1 MNTKLCLKNS
11 VLFTLGMLFGVL
23 SSSCTNSTEYEMGR
37 LRVEGKEIVNN
48 QGPFLIKS
56 IGTGNWMIQEGY
68 MMQSTDAGIG
78 THTQF
83 RTKLEQE
90 IGEERT
96 ADFYQDWLDNH
107 MTKADLDSMKAWGF
121 NAIRPALHYKWFTL
135 PIQDEPVSGQHT
147 WVDAGFEKLDELM
160 GWAAANQMY
169 VMFDMHGAPGG
180 QGKNSNIND
189 YDETLPSLFEDE
201 ANKDKLEALWL
212 KLAQR
217 YKDNPWF
224 GGYDLINEPN
234 WKLGDS
240 GNDNG
245 CGTENNDELWDLHL
259 RLTKSIR
266 QIDPN
271 NIIYLSGNCWGN
283 NYSSFENH
291 PLSTYDDNTVITFH
305 KYWNQNDQE
314 SIQWA
319 VDMREQYNRPLWMS
333 ESGEN
338 SNQWFADAIHLFESN
353 NIGWSWWPVKKSRTN
368 NIFKVTTP
376 ESYYQLLQAWES
388 GESLSAEQTFQA
400 VMEYSKAHRHEN
412 TTVAP
417 DVIHALIHNQDT
429 TATKAYQLHS
439 VDEWISFVHYDLGRD
454 GYAYK
459 DRLSQNI
466 HDEQGQWKVWNEG
479 RQYRNDGVD
488 IGGVPNQYY
497 VSWTE
502 PGEWLQFTIEVPK
515 ASVYALELKTKGIT
529 STLKLEIIDE
539 LQLDEITIN
548 KDPEIPSTEWSTTTV
563 KGLELPAGEH
573 QIRIHIQEGS
583 PDLRAFRLLSVPQ

>member
-1 MNTKLCLKNS
+1 MNTNSFKKNNA
-11 VLFTLGMLFGVL
+11 LFTMCMLIGAL
-23 SSSCTNSTEYEMGR
+23 SLSCTNSTEYEMGR

-96 ADFYQDWLDNH
+96 AEFYQDWLDNH

-147 WVDAGFEKLDELM
+147 WVNAGFEKLDELM
-160 GWAAANQMY
+160 EWAAANQMY

-189 YDETLPSLFEDE
+189 YDENLQSLFEDE

-259 RLTKSIR
+259 RLTKSVR

-271 NIIYLSGNCWGN
+271 SIIYLSGNCWGN
-283 NYSSFENH
+283 NYSSFEAH
-291 PLSTYDDNTVITFH
+291 PLSSYDDNTVITFH

-338 SNQWFADAIHLFESN
+338 SNQWFSDAIHLFESN

-376 ESYYQLLQAWES
+376 ESYYQLLRTWEN

-412 TTVAP
+412 TTVAL

-439 VDEWISFVHYDLGRD
+439 VDEWIPFVHYDLGRD

-479 RQYRNDGVD
+479 HQFRNDGVD
-488 IGGVPNQYY
+488 IGGVPDQYY

-502 PGEWLQFTIEVPK
+502 PGEWLQFTIQVPK
-515 ASVYALELKTKGIT
+515 ASVYALELETKGAASRLRI
-529 STLKLEIIDE
+529 EINDE
-539 LQLDEITIN
+539 LQLDEIAIN
-548 KDPEIPSTEWSTTTV
+548 TDPEISPTEWSTTTV
-563 KGLELPAGEH
+563 KELELPAGEH

-583 PDLRAFRLLSVPQ
+583 PDLRAFRLVSALQ

>member
-1 MNTKLCLKNS
+1 MSYLNEVMKYMIFSYMLIGILNQACSSVKN
-11 VLFTLGMLFGVL
+11 
-23 SSSCTNSTEYEMGR
+23 NEMGR

-78 THTQF
+78 THTEF
-83 RTKLEQE
+83 RTKLDQE

-96 ADFYQDWLDNH
+96 AEFYQDWLDNH
-107 MTKADLDSMKAWGF
+107 MTKVDLDSMKAWGF

-147 WVDAGFEKLDELM
+147 WVNAGFEKLDELM
-160 GWAAANQMY
+160 EWAASNQMY

-189 YDETLPSLFEDE
+189 YDENLPSLFEDE
-201 ANKDKLEALWL
+201 ANKEKLEALWL

-283 NYSSFENH
+283 NYNSFENH

-376 ESYYQLLQAWES
+376 ESYYQLLRAWEN

-429 TATKAYQLHS
+429 TATKAFGFHQ
-439 VDEWISFVHYDLGRD
+439 VNEWISFVHYDLGRD

-488 IGGVPNQYY
+488 IEGVPDRYY

-502 PGEWLQFTIEVPK
+502 PGEWLQFTIQVPK
-515 ASVYALELKTKGIT
+515 ASEYALELETKGIA
-529 STLKLEIIDE
+529 SIIKLEIVDE
-539 LQLDEITIN
+539 IQLDEIAIN
-548 KDPEIPSTEWSTTTV
+548 TDPDITPTEWSSTTV
-563 KGLELPAGEH
+563 QGIELPAGE
-573 QIRIHIQEGS
+573 QKIRFHIQEGA
-583 PDLRAFRLLSVPQ
+583 PDLRAFRLVSVRQ

>member
-1 MNTKLCLKNS
+1 MSYLNQVMKYMIFSYMLIGILNQACSSVKN
-11 VLFTLGMLFGVL
+11 
-23 SSSCTNSTEYEMGR
+23 NEMGR

-78 THTQF
+78 THTEF
-83 RTKLEQE
+83 RTKLEQK

-96 ADFYQDWLDNH
+96 TEFYHDWLDNH

-147 WVDAGFEKLDELM
+147 WVNAGFEKLDELM
-160 GWAAANQMY
+160 EWAASNQMY

-189 YDETLPSLFEDE
+189 YDENLPSLFEDE

-376 ESYYQLLQAWES
+376 ESYYQLLRAWEN

-429 TATKAYQLHS
+429 TATKAFGFHQ
-439 VDEWISFVHYDLGRD
+439 VNEWISFVHYDLGRD

-479 RQYRNDGVD
+479 QQYRNDGVD
-488 IGGVPNQYY
+488 IGGVPDRYY

-502 PGEWLQFTIEVPK
+502 PGEWLQFTIQVPK
-515 ASVYALELKTKGIT
+515 ASEYALELETKGIA
-529 STLKLEIIDE
+529 SIIKLEIVDE
-539 LQLDEITIN
+539 IQLDEIAIN
-548 KDPEIPSTEWSTTTV
+548 TDPDITPTEWSSTTV
-563 KGLELPAGEH
+563 QGIELPAGEH
-573 QIRIHIQEGS
+573 KIRFHIQEGA
-583 PDLRAFRLLSVPQ
+583 PDLRAFRLVSVRQ

>member
-1 MNTKLCLKNS
+1 
-11 VLFTLGMLFGVL
+11 VQGQ
-23 SSSCTNSTEYEMGR
+23 
-37 LRVEGKEIVNN
+37 EIVND

-189 YDETLPSLFEDE
+189 YDENLPSLFEDE
-201 ANKDKLEALWL
+201 ANKEKLEALWL
-212 KLAQR
+212 KLAHR

-245 CGTENNDELWDLHL
+245 CGTENNDELWDVHL

-283 NYSSFENH
+283 NYNSFEAH
-291 PLSTYDDNTVITFH
+291 PLSSYDDNTVITFH

-376 ESYYQLLQAWES
+376 ESYYQLLRAWEN

-429 TATKAYQLHS
+429 TATKAFGFHQ
-439 VDEWISFVHYDLGRD
+439 VNEWISFVHYDLGRD

-488 IGGVPNQYY
+488 IGGVPDRYY

-502 PGEWLQFTIEVPK
+502 PGEWLQFTIQVPK
-515 ASVYALELKTKGIT
+515 ASEYALELETKGIA
-529 STLKLEIIDE
+529 SIIKLEIVDE
-539 LQLDEITIN
+539 IQLDEIAIN
-548 KDPEIPSTEWSTTTV
+548 TDPDITPTEWSSTTV
-563 KGLELPAGEH
+563 QGIELPAGE
-573 QIRIHIQEGS
+573 QKIRFHIQEGA
-583 PDLRAFRLLSVPQ
+583 PDLRAFRLVSIRQ

>member
-1 MNTKLCLKNS
+1 MIYRNKLKNYMVLGCILTGLMSQACGS
-11 VLFTLGMLFGVL
+11 VAENEL
-23 SSSCTNSTEYEMGR
+23 GR
-37 LRVEGKEIVNN
+37 LRVQGQEIVND

-68 MMQSTDAGIG
+68 MMQSTDAEIG

-90 IGEERT
+90 IGEEQT
-96 ADFYQDWLDNH
+96 TEFYQDWLDNH
-107 MTKADLDSMKAWGF
+107 MTKTDLDSMKTWGF

-147 WVDAGFEKLDELM
+147 WMNTGFEKLDELM

-201 ANKDKLEALWL
+201 ANKDKLETLWI

-234 WKLGDS
+234 WRLGDS
-240 GNDNG
+240 GNENG

-271 NIIYLSGNCWGN
+271 NIIYISGNCWGN
-283 NYSSFENH
+283 NYNSFETH
-291 PLSTYDDNTVITFH
+291 PLSSYDDNTVITFH

-368 NIFKVTTP
+368 NIYKVTTP
-376 ESYYQLLQAWES
+376 ESYYQLLQAWEN
-388 GESLSAEQTFQA
+388 GEPLSADQTYFA
-400 VMEYSKAHRHEN
+400 VMEYSKAHRQEN

-417 DVIHALIHNQDT
+417 DVIYALLNNEDP
-429 TATKAYQLHS
+429 TATKAYRFHR
-439 VDEWISFVHYDLGRD
+439 VNEWIPFVDYDLGRD
-454 GYAYK
+454 GYAYE

-479 RQYRNDGVD
+479 RKYRNDGVD
-488 IGGVPNQYY
+488 IGGSAGGYY

-502 PGEWLQFTIEVPK
+502 PGEWLQYTIQVPV
-515 ASVYALELKTKGIT
+515 AREF
-529 STLKLEIIDE
+529 KLEIETKGAASMLRMEINDE
-539 LQLDEITIN
+539 MNSAEIAINTGSENSPSEWATTTIN
-548 KDPEIPSTEWSTTTV
+548 GIELST
-563 KGLELPAGEH
+563 GEH
-573 QIRIHIQEGS
+573 KIRFHIQMGA
-583 PDLRAFRLLSVPQ
+583 PDLRAFRLVSHLN

>member
-1 MNTKLCLKNS
+1 
-11 VLFTLGMLFGVL
+11 
-23 SSSCTNSTEYEMGR
+23 
-37 LRVEGKEIVNN
+37 
-48 QGPFLIKS
+48 
-56 IGTGNWMIQEGY
+56 

-107 MTKADLDSMKAWGF
+107 MTKADHDSMKAWGF

-189 YDETLPSLFEDE
+189 YDENLPSLFEDE
-201 ANKDKLEALWL
+201 ANKDKLEALWI

-234 WKLGDS
+234 WRLGDS
-240 GNDNG
+240 GNENG
-245 CGTENNDELWDLHL
+245 CGTDNNDELWDVHL

-283 NYSSFENH
+283 NYNSFEAH
-291 PLSTYDDNTVITFH
+291 PLSSYDDNTVITFH

-388 GESLSAEQTFQA
+388 GESLSAEQTYHA

-417 DVIHALIHNQDT
+417 DVIYALINNEDP
-429 TATKAYQLHS
+429 TATKAYRHHG
-439 VDEWISFVHYDLGRD
+439 VDQWIPFVDYDLGRD
-454 GYAYK
+454 GYAYE

-479 RQYRNDGVD
+479 RKYRNDGVD
-488 IGGVPNQYY
+488 IGGSAGGYF

-502 PGEWLQFTIEVPK
+502 PGEWLQYTIQVPQAGEFK
-515 ASVYALELKTKGIT
+515 LELETKGAA
-529 STLKLEIIDE
+529 SRLRMEIN
-539 LQLDEITIN
+539 DEIKN
-548 KDPEIPSTEWSTTTV
+548 DEIAIKTGSENSPGEWATTTV
-563 KGLELPAGEH
+563 NGIELSTGELK
-573 QIRIHIQEGS
+573 IRFHIQEGA
-583 PDLRAFRLLSVPQ
+583 PDLRAFRLVSGLE

>member
-1 MNTKLCLKNS
+1 MLIGILNQACSSVKN
-11 VLFTLGMLFGVL
+11 
-23 SSSCTNSTEYEMGR
+23 NEMGR
-37 LRVEGKEIVNN
+37 LRVEGKEIVND

-78 THTQF
+78 THTEF

-96 ADFYQDWLDNH
+96 AEFYQDWLDNH

-147 WVDAGFEKLDELM
+147 WVNAGFEKLDELM
-160 GWAAANQMY
+160 EWAASNQMY

-189 YDETLPSLFEDE
+189 YDENLPSLFEDE
-201 ANKDKLEALWL
+201 ANKEKLEALWL

-240 GNDNG
+240 GNENG

-283 NYSSFENH
+283 NYNSFENH

-376 ESYYQLLQAWES
+376 ESYYQLLRAWEN

-429 TATKAYQLHS
+429 TATKAFGFHQ
-439 VDEWISFVHYDLGRD
+439 VNEWISFIHYDLGRD

-488 IGGVPNQYY
+488 IGGVPDRYY

-502 PGEWLQFTIEVPK
+502 PGEWLQFTIQVPK
-515 ASVYALELKTKGIT
+515 ASEYALELETKGIA
-529 STLKLEIIDE
+529 SIIKLEIVYEIH
-539 LQLDEITIN
+539 LDEIAIN
-548 KDPEIPSTEWSTTTV
+548 TDPDITPTEWSSTTV
-563 KGLELPAGEH
+563 QGIELPAGK
-573 QIRIHIQEGS
+573 QKIRFHIQEGA
-583 PDLRAFRLLSVPQ
+583 PDLRAFRLVSIRQ

>member
-1 MNTKLCLKNS
+1 MNYRNKRKNYM
-11 VLFTLGMLFGVL
+11 VLGCILTGLL
-23 SSSCTNSTEYEMGR
+23 SQACGSAVENELGR
-37 LRVEGKEIVNN
+37 LRVQGQEIVND

-201 ANKDKLEALWL
+201 ANKDKLEALWI

-234 WKLGDS
+234 WRLGDS
-240 GNDNG
+240 GNENG

-283 NYSSFENH
+283 NYNSFEAH
-291 PLSTYDDNTVITFH
+291 PLSSYDDNTVITFH

-376 ESYYQLLQAWES
+376 ESYYQLLQAWEN
-388 GESLSAEQTFQA
+388 GESLSAEQTYHA

-429 TATKAYQLHS
+429 TATKAFGFHQ
-439 VDEWISFVHYDLGRD
+439 VNEWISFVHYDLGRD

-488 IGGVPNQYY
+488 IGGVPDRYY

-502 PGEWLQFTIEVPK
+502 PGEWLQFTIQVPK
-515 ASVYALELKTKGIT
+515 ASEYALELETKGIA
-529 STLKLEIIDE
+529 SIIKLEIVDE
-539 LQLDEITIN
+539 IQLDEIAIN
-548 KDPEIPSTEWSTTTV
+548 TDPDITPTEWSSTTV
-563 KGLELPAGEH
+563 QGIELPAGE
-573 QIRIHIQEGS
+573 QKIRFHIQEGA
-583 PDLRAFRLLSVPQ
+583 PDLRAFRLVSIRQ

>member
-1 MNTKLCLKNS
+1 MSYRKKVKNYM
-11 VLFTLGMLFGVL
+11 GFGYIMICFL
-23 SSSCTNSTEYEMGR
+23 SQACGNVAENELGR
-37 LRVEGKEIVNN
+37 LRVQGQEIVND

-90 IGEERT
+90 MGEERT
-96 ADFYQDWLDNH
+96 AEFYQDWLDNH
-107 MTKADLDSMKAWGF
+107 MNKADIDSMKAWGF

-135 PIQDEPVSGQHT
+135 PIQDEPVSGQNT
-147 WVDAGFEKLDELM
+147 WVNAGFEKLDELM
-160 GWAAANQMY
+160 EWAAANQMY

-201 ANKDKLEALWL
+201 ANKTKLEALWV
-212 KLAQR
+212 KLAKR

-234 WKLGDS
+234 WRLGDS
-240 GNDNG
+240 GNENG

-266 QIDPN
+266 EIDKS

-283 NYSSFENH
+283 NYNSFETH
-291 PLSTYDDNTVITFH
+291 PLSNYDDNTVITFH
-305 KYWNQNDQE
+305 KYWNKNDQK

-368 NIFKVTTP
+368 NVFKVTTP
-376 ESYYQLLQAWES
+376 QSYKELLDTWEK
-388 GESLSAEQTFQA
+388 GLSLSPEHTFLA

-412 TTVAP
+412 TTFAP
-417 DVIHALIHNQDT
+417 DVIYALLNNENP
-429 TATKAYQLHS
+429 TATKAFRYHG
-439 VDEWISFVHYDLGRD
+439 VDEWISFVDYDLGRD
-454 GYAYK
+454 GYAYE
-459 DRLSQNI
+459 DRLSQDI

-479 RQYRNDGVD
+479 RRYRNDGVD
-488 IGGVPNQYY
+488 IGGSDGQYY

-502 PGEWLQFTIEVPK
+502 VGEWLQYTIFADIDTISDLVFM
-515 ASVYALELKTKGIT
+515 ASGNSGMISIDVNEKIGITRLELKESKEWVNYKFENLYLPKGQNRIRFRIEVGGID
-529 STLKLEIIDE
+529 LK
-539 LQLDEITIN
+539 
-548 KDPEIPSTEWSTTTV
+548 
-563 KGLELPAGEH
+563 
-573 QIRIHIQEGS
+573 
-583 PDLRAFRLLSVPQ
+583 AFKLIAK

>member
-1 MNTKLCLKNS
+1 MSYRNKRKNYM
-11 VLFTLGMLFGVL
+11 VLGCILTGLL
-23 SSSCTNSTEYEMGR
+23 SQARGSAVENELGR
-37 LRVEGKEIVNN
+37 LRVQGQEIVND

-201 ANKDKLEALWL
+201 ANKDKLEALWI

-234 WKLGDS
+234 WRLGDS
-240 GNDNG
+240 GNENG
-245 CGTENNDELWDLHL
+245 CGTDNNDELWDVHL

-283 NYSSFENH
+283 NYNSFEAH
-291 PLSTYDDNTVITFH
+291 PLSSYDDNTVITFH

-376 ESYYQLLQAWES
+376 ESYYQLLQAWEN
-388 GESLSAEQTFQA
+388 GESLSAEQTYHA

-417 DVIHALIHNQDT
+417 DVIYALINNEDP
-429 TATKAYQLHS
+429 TATKAYRHHG
-439 VDEWISFVHYDLGRD
+439 VDQWIPFVDYDLGRD
-454 GYAYK
+454 GYAYE

-479 RQYRNDGVD
+479 RKYRNDGVD
-488 IGGVPNQYY
+488 IGGSAGGYF

-502 PGEWLQFTIEVPK
+502 PGEWLQFTIQVPQAGEFK
-515 ASVYALELKTKGIT
+515 LELETKGAA
-529 STLKLEIIDE
+529 SRLRMEIN
-539 LQLDEITIN
+539 DEIKNDEIAIN
-548 KDPEIPSTEWSTTTV
+548 TGSENSPGEWATTTV
-563 KGLELPAGEH
+563 NGIELSTGEH
-573 QIRIHIQEGS
+573 KIRFHIQEGA
-583 PDLRAFRLLSVPQ
+583 PDLRAFRLVSGLE

>member
-23 SSSCTNSTEYEMGR
+23 NSSCTNSTEYEMGR

-78 THTQF
+78 THTEF

-96 ADFYQDWLDNH
+96 AEFYQDWLDNH

-135 PIQDEPVSGQHT
+135 PIQDEPVSRQHT
-147 WVDAGFEKLDELM
+147 WVNAGFEKLDELM
-160 GWAAANQMY
+160 EWAASNQMY

-189 YDETLPSLFEDE
+189 YDENLPSLFEDE

-240 GNDNG
+240 GNENG

-283 NYSSFENH
+283 NYNSFEAH
-291 PLSTYDDNTVITFH
+291 PLSSYDDNTVITFH

-376 ESYYQLLQAWES
+376 ESYYQLLRAWEN

-488 IGGVPNQYY
+488 IGGVPDQYY

-502 PGEWLQFTIEVPK
+502 PGEWLQFTIQVPK
-515 ASVYALELKTKGIT
+515 ASEYALELETKGIA
-529 STLKLEIIDE
+529 SIIKLEIVDE
-539 LQLDEITIN
+539 IQLDEIAIN
-548 KDPEIPSTEWSTTTV
+548 TDPDITPTEWSSTTV
-563 KGLELPAGEH
+563 QGIELPAGE
-573 QIRIHIQEGS
+573 QKIRFHIQEGA
-583 PDLRAFRLLSVPQ
+583 PDLRAFRLVSVRQ

>member
-1 MNTKLCLKNS
+1 M
-11 VLFTLGMLFGVL
+11 GFGCILICFL
-23 SSSCTNSTEYEMGR
+23 SQGCGNLAENEFGR
-37 LRVEGKEIVNN
+37 LRVQGQEIVND

-90 IGEERT
+90 MGEERT
-96 ADFYQDWLDNH
+96 AEFYRDWLDNH
-107 MTKADLDSMKAWGF
+107 MNKADIDSMKAWGF
-121 NAIRPALHYKWFTL
+121 NAIRPSLHYKWFTL
-135 PIQDEPVSGQHT
+135 PIQDEPVSGQNT
-147 WVDAGFEKLDELM
+147 WVNAGFEKLDELM
-160 GWAAANQMY
+160 NWASANQMY

-201 ANKDKLEALWL
+201 ANKVKLEALWV

-234 WKLGDS
+234 WRLGDS
-240 GNDNG
+240 GNETG

-266 QIDPN
+266 EIDQS

-283 NYSSFENH
+283 NYNSFETH
-291 PLSTYDDNTVITFH
+291 PLSSYDDNTVITFH
-305 KYWNQNDQE
+305 KYWNKNDQE

-368 NIFKVTTP
+368 NVFKVTTP
-376 ESYYQLLQAWES
+376 HSYKELLDTWEK
-388 GESLSAEQTFQA
+388 GQSLSPELTFLA

-412 TTVAP
+412 TTIAT
-417 DVIHALIHNQDT
+417 DVIYALFNNENP
-429 TATKAYQLHS
+429 TATKAYRSHG
-439 VDEWISFVHYDLGRD
+439 VDEWIPFVDYDLGRD
-454 GYAYK
+454 GYAYE
-459 DRLSQNI
+459 DRLSQDI

-479 RQYRNDGVD
+479 RRYRNDGVD
-488 IGGVPNQYY
+488 IGGSDGQYY

-502 PGEWLQFTIEVPK
+502 VGEWLQYTIFTDIDTISDLVFM
-515 ASVYALELKTKGIT
+515 ASGNSGMISIDVNEKIGITRLELKESKEWVNYKFENLYLPKGQNRIRFRIEEGGID
-529 STLKLEIIDE
+529 LKTFKLIA
-539 LQLDEITIN
+539 
-548 KDPEIPSTEWSTTTV
+548 K
-563 KGLELPAGEH
+563 
-573 QIRIHIQEGS
+573 
-583 PDLRAFRLLSVPQ
+583 

>member
-1 MNTKLCLKNS
+1 MSYLNQVMKYTIFSYILIGLLSQACSSVKN
-11 VLFTLGMLFGVL
+11 
-23 SSSCTNSTEYEMGR
+23 NEMGR

-96 ADFYQDWLDNH
+96 AEFYQDWLDNH

-147 WVDAGFEKLDELM
+147 WVNAGFEKLDELM
-160 GWAAANQMY
+160 EWAAANQMY

-189 YDETLPSLFEDE
+189 YDENLPSLFEDE

-376 ESYYQLLQAWES
+376 ESYYQLLRAWEN

-412 TTVAP
+412 TIVAP

-429 TATKAYQLHS
+429 TATKAFGFHQ
-439 VDEWISFVHYDLGRD
+439 VNEWIPFVHYDLGRD

-515 ASVYALELKTKGIT
+515 ASVYALELETKGIT
-529 STLKLEIIDE
+529 STLKLEIVDE

-548 KDPEIPSTEWSTTTV
+548 KDPEISSTEWSTTTV
-563 KGLELPAGEH
+563 NGLELPAGEH

-583 PDLRAFRLLSVPQ
+583 PDLRAFRLLSVLQ

>member
-1 MNTKLCLKNS
+1 MSYLNQVMKYTIFSYMLIGLLSQACSSVKN
-11 VLFTLGMLFGVL
+11 
-23 SSSCTNSTEYEMGR
+23 NEIGR

-90 IGEERT
+90 IGEQGT
-96 ADFYQDWLDNH
+96 AEFYQDWLDNH

-147 WVDAGFEKLDELM
+147 WVNAGFEKLDELM
-160 GWAAANQMY
+160 GWAADNQMY

-189 YDETLPSLFEDE
+189 YDENLPSLFEDE

-266 QIDPN
+266 QVDPN

-283 NYSSFENH
+283 NYNSFEAH
-291 PLSTYDDNTVITFH
+291 PLSSYDDNTVITFH

-376 ESYYQLLQAWES
+376 ESYYQLLRAWEN
-388 GESLSAEQTFQA
+388 GESLSVEQTFQA
-400 VMEYSKAHRHEN
+400 VMEYSKAHRHEH

-502 PGEWLQFTIEVPK
+502 PGEWLQFTIQVPK
-515 ASVYALELKTKGIT
+515 ASVYALELETKGIT

-548 KDPEIPSTEWSTTTV
+548 KDPEISPTEWSATTV
-563 KGLELPAGEH
+563 HGIELPAGEH
-573 QIRIHIQEGS
+573 HIRIHIQEGS
-583 PDLRAFRLLSVPQ
+583 PDLRAFRLLSVLQ

>member
-1 MNTKLCLKNS
+1 MSYLNEVMKYMIFSYMLIGILNQACSSVKN
-11 VLFTLGMLFGVL
+11 
-23 SSSCTNSTEYEMGR
+23 NEMGR

-78 THTQF
+78 THTEF

-96 ADFYQDWLDNH
+96 TEFYHDWLDNH

-147 WVDAGFEKLDELM
+147 WVNAGFEKLDELM
-160 GWAAANQMY
+160 EWAASNQMY

-189 YDETLPSLFEDE
+189 YDENLPSLFEDE

-376 ESYYQLLQAWES
+376 ESYYQLLRAWEN

-429 TATKAYQLHS
+429 TATKAFGFHQ
-439 VDEWISFVHYDLGRD
+439 VNEWISFVHYDLGRD

-488 IGGVPNQYY
+488 IGGVPDRYY

-502 PGEWLQFTIEVPK
+502 PGEWLQFTIQVPK
-515 ASVYALELKTKGIT
+515 ASEYALELETKGIA
-529 STLKLEIIDE
+529 SIIKLEIVDE
-539 LQLDEITIN
+539 IQLDEIAIN
-548 KDPEIPSTEWSTTTV
+548 TDPDITPTEWSSTTV
-563 KGLELPAGEH
+563 QGIELPAGE
-573 QIRIHIQEGS
+573 QKIRFHIQEGA
-583 PDLRAFRLLSVPQ
+583 PDLRAFRLVSVGQ

>member
-1 MNTKLCLKNS
+1 MSYLNEVMKYMIFSYMLIGILNQACSSVKN
-11 VLFTLGMLFGVL
+11 
-23 SSSCTNSTEYEMGR
+23 NEMGR

-78 THTQF
+78 THTEF

-96 ADFYQDWLDNH
+96 TEFYHDWLDNH

-147 WVDAGFEKLDELM
+147 WVNAGFEKLDELM
-160 GWAAANQMY
+160 EWAASNQMY

-189 YDETLPSLFEDE
+189 YDENLPSLFEDE

-376 ESYYQLLQAWES
+376 ESYYQLLRAWEN

-429 TATKAYQLHS
+429 TATKAFGFHQ
-439 VDEWISFVHYDLGRD
+439 VNEWISFVHYDLGRD

-488 IGGVPNQYY
+488 IGGVPDRYY

-502 PGEWLQFTIEVPK
+502 PGEWLQFTIQVPK
-515 ASVYALELKTKGIT
+515 ASEYALELETKGIA
-529 STLKLEIIDE
+529 SIIKLEIVDE
-539 LQLDEITIN
+539 IQLDEIDIN
-548 KDPEIPSTEWSTTTV
+548 TDPDITPTEWSSTTV
-563 KGLELPAGEH
+563 QGIELPAGE
-573 QIRIHIQEGS
+573 QKIRFHIQEGP
-583 PDLRAFRLLSVPQ
+583 PDLRAFRLVSVGQ

>member
-1 MNTKLCLKNS
+1 MSYLNQVMKYMVFSYMLIGILNQACSSVKN
-11 VLFTLGMLFGVL
+11 
-23 SSSCTNSTEYEMGR
+23 NEMGR

-78 THTQF
+78 THTEF
-83 RTKLEQE
+83 RTKLEQK

-96 ADFYQDWLDNH
+96 TEFYHDWLDNH

-147 WVDAGFEKLDELM
+147 WVNAGFEKLDELM
-160 GWAAANQMY
+160 EWAASNQMY

-189 YDETLPSLFEDE
+189 YDENLPSLFEDE
-201 ANKDKLEALWL
+201 ANKEKLEALWL

-291 PLSTYDDNTVITFH
+291 SLSTYDDNTVITFH

-376 ESYYQLLQAWES
+376 ESYYQLLRAWEN

-429 TATKAYQLHS
+429 TATKAFGFHQ
-439 VDEWISFVHYDLGRD
+439 VNEWISFVHYDLGRD

-488 IGGVPNQYY
+488 IGGVPDRYY

-502 PGEWLQFTIEVPK
+502 PGEWLQFTIQVPK
-515 ASVYALELKTKGIT
+515 ASEYALELETKGIA
-529 STLKLEIIDE
+529 SIIKLEIVDE
-539 LQLDEITIN
+539 IQLDEIAIN
-548 KDPEIPSTEWSTTTV
+548 TDPDITSTEWSSTTV
-563 KGLELPAGEH
+563 QGIELPAGEQKFDFIYRRGP
-573 QIRIHIQEGS
+573 QIYE
-583 PDLRAFRLLSVPQ
+583 PFD

>member
-1 MNTKLCLKNS
+1 M
-11 VLFTLGMLFGVL
+11 VLGCILTGLL
-23 SSSCTNSTEYEMGR
+23 SQACGSAVDNELGR
-37 LRVEGKEIVNN
+37 LRVQGQEIVND

-90 IGEERT
+90 IGEQRT
-96 ADFYQDWLDNH
+96 AEFYQDWLDNH

-189 YDETLPSLFEDE
+189 YDENLPSLFEDE
-201 ANKDKLEALWL
+201 ANKEKLEALWL
-212 KLAQR
+212 KLAHR

-245 CGTENNDELWDLHL
+245 CETENNDELWDVHL

-283 NYSSFENH
+283 NYNSFEAH
-291 PLSTYDDNTVITFH
+291 PLSSYDDNTVITFH

-376 ESYYQLLQAWES
+376 ESYYQLLQAWEN
-388 GESLSAEQTFQA
+388 GESLSAEQTYHA

-429 TATKAYQLHS
+429 TATKAFGFHQ
-439 VDEWISFVHYDLGRD
+439 VNEWISFVHYDLGRD

-488 IGGVPNQYY
+488 IGGVPDRYY

-502 PGEWLQFTIEVPK
+502 PGEWLQFTIQVPK
-515 ASVYALELKTKGIT
+515 ASEYALELETKGIA
-529 STLKLEIIDE
+529 SIIKLEIVDE
-539 LQLDEITIN
+539 IQLDEIAIN
-548 KDPEIPSTEWSTTTV
+548 TDPDITPTEWSSTTV
-563 KGLELPAGEH
+563 QGIELPAGE
-573 QIRIHIQEGS
+573 QKIRFHIQEGA
-583 PDLRAFRLLSVPQ
+583 PDLRAFRLVSIRQ

>member
-1 MNTKLCLKNS
+1 MSYLNEVMKYMIFSYMLIGILNQACSSVKN
-11 VLFTLGMLFGVL
+11 
-23 SSSCTNSTEYEMGR
+23 NEMGR

-78 THTQF
+78 THTEF

-96 ADFYQDWLDNH
+96 TEFYHDWLDNH

-147 WVDAGFEKLDELM
+147 WVNAGFEKLDELM
-160 GWAAANQMY
+160 EWAASNQMY

-189 YDETLPSLFEDE
+189 YDENLPSLFEDE

-245 CGTENNDELWDLHL
+245 CGTENNDELWNLHL

-376 ESYYQLLQAWES
+376 ESYYQLLRAWEN

-429 TATKAYQLHS
+429 TATKAFGFHQ
-439 VDEWISFVHYDLGRD
+439 VNEWISFVHYDLGRD

-488 IGGVPNQYY
+488 IGGVPDRYY

-502 PGEWLQFTIEVPK
+502 PGEWLQFTIQVPK
-515 ASVYALELKTKGIT
+515 ASEYALELETKGIA
-529 STLKLEIIDE
+529 SIIKLEIVDE
-539 LQLDEITIN
+539 IQLDEIAIN
-548 KDPEIPSTEWSTTTV
+548 TDPDITPTEWSSTTV
-563 KGLELPAGEH
+563 QGIELPAGE
-573 QIRIHIQEGS
+573 QKIRFHIQEGA
-583 PDLRAFRLLSVPQ
+583 PDLRAFRLVSVGQ

>member
-1 MNTKLCLKNS
+1 MSYRKKVKNY
-11 VLFTLGMLFGVL
+11 VGFGYIMICFL
-23 SSSCTNSTEYEMGR
+23 SQVCGNVAENELGR
-37 LRVEGKEIVNN
+37 LRVQGQEIVNN
-48 QGPFLIKS
+48 QGPLLIKS

-90 IGEERT
+90 MGEERT
-96 ADFYQDWLDNH
+96 AEFYQDWLDNH
-107 MTKADLDSMKAWGF
+107 MNKADIDSMKAWGF

-135 PIQDEPVSGQHT
+135 PIQDEPVSGQNT
-147 WVDAGFEKLDELM
+147 WVNAGFEKLDELM
-160 GWAAANQMY
+160 EWAAANQMY

-201 ANKDKLEALWL
+201 ANKTKLEALWV
-212 KLAQR
+212 KLAKR

-234 WKLGDS
+234 WRLGDS
-240 GNDNG
+240 GNENG

-266 QIDPN
+266 EIDKS

-283 NYSSFENH
+283 NYNSFETH
-291 PLSTYDDNTVITFH
+291 PLSNYDDNTVITFH
-305 KYWNQNDQE
+305 KYWNKNDQK

-368 NIFKVTTP
+368 NVFKVTTP
-376 ESYYQLLQAWES
+376 QSYKELLDTWEK
-388 GESLSAEQTFQA
+388 GLSLSPEHTFLA

-412 TTVAP
+412 TTFAP
-417 DVIHALIHNQDT
+417 DVIYALLNNENP
-429 TATKAYQLHS
+429 TATKAFRYHG
-439 VDEWISFVHYDLGRD
+439 VDEWISFVDYDLGRD
-454 GYAYK
+454 GYAYE
-459 DRLSQNI
+459 DRLSQDI

-479 RQYRNDGVD
+479 RRYRNDGVD
-488 IGGVPNQYY
+488 IGGSDGQYY

-502 PGEWLQFTIEVPK
+502 VGEWLQYTIFADIDTISDLVFM
-515 ASVYALELKTKGIT
+515 ASGNSGIISIDVNEKIGITRLELKESKEWVNYKFENLYLPKGQNRIRFRIEEGGID
-529 STLKLEIIDE
+529 LK
-539 LQLDEITIN
+539 
-548 KDPEIPSTEWSTTTV
+548 
-563 KGLELPAGEH
+563 
-573 QIRIHIQEGS
+573 
-583 PDLRAFRLLSVPQ
+583 AFKLIAK

>member
-1 MNTKLCLKNS
+1 MSYLNEVMKYMIFSYMLIGILNQACSSVKN
-11 VLFTLGMLFGVL
+11 
-23 SSSCTNSTEYEMGR
+23 NEMGR

-78 THTQF
+78 THTEF

-96 ADFYQDWLDNH
+96 TEFYHDWLDNH

-147 WVDAGFEKLDELM
+147 WVNAGFEKLDELM
-160 GWAAANQMY
+160 EWAASNQMY

-189 YDETLPSLFEDE
+189 YDENLPSLFEDE

-319 VDMREQYNRPLWMS
+319 VDMHEQYNRPLWMS

-376 ESYYQLLQAWES
+376 ESYYQLLRAWEN

-429 TATKAYQLHS
+429 TATKAFGFHQ
-439 VDEWISFVHYDLGRD
+439 VNEWISFVHYDLGRD

-488 IGGVPNQYY
+488 IGGVPDRYY

-502 PGEWLQFTIEVPK
+502 PGEWLQFTIQVPK
-515 ASVYALELKTKGIT
+515 ASEYALELETKGIA
-529 STLKLEIIDE
+529 SIIKLEIVDE
-539 LQLDEITIN
+539 IQLDEIAIN
-548 KDPEIPSTEWSTTTV
+548 TDPDITPTEWSSTTV
-563 KGLELPAGEH
+563 QGIELPAGE
-573 QIRIHIQEGS
+573 QKIRFHIQEGA
-583 PDLRAFRLLSVPQ
+583 PDLRAFRLVSVGQ

>member
-1 MNTKLCLKNS
+1 MSYRNKVKNYM
-11 VLFTLGMLFGVL
+11 GFGCILICFL
-23 SSSCTNSTEYEMGR
+23 SQGCGNLAENEFGR
-37 LRVEGKEIVNN
+37 LRVQGQEIVND

-90 IGEERT
+90 MGEERT
-96 ADFYQDWLDNH
+96 AEFYRDWLDNH
-107 MTKADLDSMKAWGF
+107 MNKADIDSMKAWGF
-121 NAIRPALHYKWFTL
+121 NAIRPSLHYKWFTL
-135 PIQDEPVSGQHT
+135 PIQDEPVSGQNT
-147 WVDAGFEKLDELM
+147 WVNAGFEKLDELM
-160 GWAAANQMY
+160 NWASANQMY

-201 ANKDKLEALWL
+201 ANKVKLEALWV

-234 WKLGDS
+234 WRLGDS
-240 GNDNG
+240 GNETG

-266 QIDPN
+266 EIDQS

-283 NYSSFENH
+283 NYNSFETH
-291 PLSTYDDNTVITFH
+291 PLSSYDDNTVITFH
-305 KYWNQNDQE
+305 KYWNKNDQE

-368 NIFKVTTP
+368 NVFKVTTP
-376 ESYYQLLQAWES
+376 HSYKELLDTWEK
-388 GESLSAEQTFQA
+388 GQSLSPELTFLA

-412 TTVAP
+412 TTIAT
-417 DVIHALIHNQDT
+417 DVIYALFNNENP
-429 TATKAYQLHS
+429 TATKAYRSHG
-439 VDEWISFVHYDLGRD
+439 VDEWIPFVDYDLGRD
-454 GYAYK
+454 GYAYE
-459 DRLSQNI
+459 DRLSQDI

-479 RQYRNDGVD
+479 RRYRNDGVD
-488 IGGVPNQYY
+488 IGGSDGQYY

-502 PGEWLQFTIEVPK
+502 VGEWLQYTIFTDIDTISDLVFM
-515 ASVYALELKTKGIT
+515 ASGNSGMISIDVNEKIGITRLELKESKEWVNYKFENLYLPKGQNRIRFRIEEGGID
-529 STLKLEIIDE
+529 LKTFKLIA
-539 LQLDEITIN
+539 
-548 KDPEIPSTEWSTTTV
+548 K
-563 KGLELPAGEH
+563 
-573 QIRIHIQEGS
+573 
-583 PDLRAFRLLSVPQ
+583 

>member
-1 MNTKLCLKNS
+1 MNYRNKRKNYM
-11 VLFTLGMLFGVL
+11 VLGCILTGLL
-23 SSSCTNSTEYEMGR
+23 SQACGSAVENELGR
-37 LRVEGKEIVNN
+37 LRVQGQEIVND

-96 ADFYQDWLDNH
+96 AEFYQDWLDNH

-189 YDETLPSLFEDE
+189 YDENLPSLFEDE
-201 ANKDKLEALWL
+201 ANKEKLEALWL
-212 KLAQR
+212 KLAHR

-245 CGTENNDELWDLHL
+245 CETENNDELWDVHL

-283 NYSSFENH
+283 NYNSFEAH
-291 PLSTYDDNTVITFH
+291 PLSSYDDNTVITFH

-376 ESYYQLLQAWES
+376 ESYYQLLQAWEN
-388 GESLSAEQTFQA
+388 GESLSAEQTYHA

-429 TATKAYQLHS
+429 TATKAFGFHQ
-439 VDEWISFVHYDLGRD
+439 VNEWISFVHYDLGRD

-488 IGGVPNQYY
+488 IGGVPDRYY

-502 PGEWLQFTIEVPK
+502 PGEWLQFTIQVPK
-515 ASVYALELKTKGIT
+515 ASEYALELETKGIA
-529 STLKLEIIDE
+529 SIIKLEIVDE
-539 LQLDEITIN
+539 IQLDEIAIN
-548 KDPEIPSTEWSTTTV
+548 TDPDITPTEWSSTTV
-563 KGLELPAGEH
+563 QGIELPAGE
-573 QIRIHIQEGS
+573 QKIRFHIQEGA
-583 PDLRAFRLLSVPQ
+583 PDLRAFRLVSIRQ

>member
-1 MNTKLCLKNS
+1 MSYRNKLKNHMVLGCILTGLLSQACGS
-11 VLFTLGMLFGVL
+11 VAENEL
-23 SSSCTNSTEYEMGR
+23 GR
-37 LRVEGKEIVNN
+37 LRVQGQEIIND

-78 THTQF
+78 AHTQF

-90 IGEERT
+90 IGEKQTTE
-96 ADFYQDWLDNH
+96 FYQNWLDNH
-107 MTKADLDSMKAWGF
+107 MTKADLDSMKTWGF

-201 ANKDKLEALWL
+201 ANKDKLEALWI

-234 WKLGDS
+234 WRLGDS
-240 GNDNG
+240 GNENG
-245 CGTENNDELWDLHL
+245 CGTDNNDELWDVHL

-283 NYSSFENH
+283 NYNSFEAH
-291 PLSTYDDNTVITFH
+291 PLSSYDDNTVITFH

-319 VDMREQYNRPLWMS
+319 IDMREQYSRPLWMS

-388 GESLSAEQTFQA
+388 GESLSAEQTYHA

-417 DVIHALIHNQDT
+417 DVIYALINNEDP
-429 TATKAYQLHS
+429 TATKAYRHHG
-439 VDEWISFVHYDLGRD
+439 VDQWIPFVDYDLGRD
-454 GYAYK
+454 GYAYE

-479 RQYRNDGVD
+479 RKYRNDGVD
-488 IGGVPNQYY
+488 IGGSAGGYF

-502 PGEWLQFTIEVPK
+502 PGEWLQYTIQVPQAGEFK
-515 ASVYALELKTKGIT
+515 LELETKGAA
-529 STLKLEIIDE
+529 SRLRMEIN
-539 LQLDEITIN
+539 DEIKN
-548 KDPEIPSTEWSTTTV
+548 DEIAIKTGSENSPGEWATTTV
-563 KGLELPAGEH
+563 NGIELSTGELK
-573 QIRIHIQEGS
+573 IRFHIQEEA
-583 PDLRAFRLLSVPQ
+583 PDLRAFRLVSGLE

>member
-1 MNTKLCLKNS
+1 MIYLNQVMKYMIFSYMLIGILNQACSSVKN
-11 VLFTLGMLFGVL
+11 
-23 SSSCTNSTEYEMGR
+23 NEMGR

-78 THTQF
+78 THTEF

-96 ADFYQDWLDNH
+96 AEFYQDWLDNH

-135 PIQDEPVSGQHT
+135 PIQDESVSGQHT
-147 WVDAGFEKLDELM
+147 WVNAGFEKLDELM
-160 GWAAANQMY
+160 EWAASNQMY

-189 YDETLPSLFEDE
+189 YDENLPSLFEDE

-212 KLAQR
+212 KLAKR

-283 NYSSFENH
+283 NYNSFEAH
-291 PLSTYDDNTVITFH
+291 PLSSYDDNTVITFH

-376 ESYYQLLQAWES
+376 ESYYQLLRAWEN

-429 TATKAYQLHS
+429 TATKAFGFHQ
-439 VDEWISFVHYDLGRD
+439 VNEWISFVHYDLGRD

-488 IGGVPNQYY
+488 IGGVPDRYY

-502 PGEWLQFTIEVPK
+502 PGEWLQFTIQVPK
-515 ASVYALELKTKGIT
+515 ASEYALELETKGIA
-529 STLKLEIIDE
+529 SIIKLEIVDE
-539 LQLDEITIN
+539 IQLDEIAIN
-548 KDPEIPSTEWSTTTV
+548 TDPDITPTEWSSTTV
-563 KGLELPAGEH
+563 QGIELPAGE
-573 QIRIHIQEGS
+573 QKIRFHIQEGA
-583 PDLRAFRLLSVPQ
+583 PDLRAFRLVSVRQ

>member
-1 MNTKLCLKNS
+1 MSYLNEVMKYMIFSYMLIGILNQACSSVKN
-11 VLFTLGMLFGVL
+11 
-23 SSSCTNSTEYEMGR
+23 NEMGR

-78 THTQF
+78 THTEF

-96 ADFYQDWLDNH
+96 TEFYHDWLDNH
-107 MTKADLDSMKAWGF
+107 MTKADLDSIKAWGF

-147 WVDAGFEKLDELM
+147 WVNAGFEKLDELM
-160 GWAAANQMY
+160 EWAASNQMY

-189 YDETLPSLFEDE
+189 YDENLPSLFEDE

-376 ESYYQLLQAWES
+376 ESYYQLLRAWEN

-429 TATKAYQLHS
+429 TATKAFGFHQ
-439 VDEWISFVHYDLGRD
+439 VNEWISFVHYDLGRD

-488 IGGVPNQYY
+488 IGGVPDRYY

-502 PGEWLQFTIEVPK
+502 PGEWLQFTIQVPK
-515 ASVYALELKTKGIT
+515 ASEYALELETKGIA
-529 STLKLEIIDE
+529 SIIKLEIVDE
-539 LQLDEITIN
+539 IQLDEIAIN
-548 KDPEIPSTEWSTTTV
+548 TDPDITPTEWSSTTV
-563 KGLELPAGEH
+563 QGIELPAGE
-573 QIRIHIQEGS
+573 QKIRFHIQEGA
-583 PDLRAFRLLSVPQ
+583 PDLRAFRLVSVGQ

>member
-1 MNTKLCLKNS
+1 MSYLNEVMKYMIFSYMLIGILNQACSSVKN
-11 VLFTLGMLFGVL
+11 
-23 SSSCTNSTEYEMGR
+23 NEMGR

-78 THTQF
+78 THTEF

-96 ADFYQDWLDNH
+96 TEFYHDWLDNH

-147 WVDAGFEKLDELM
+147 WVNAGFEKLDELM
-160 GWAAANQMY
+160 EWAASNQMY

-189 YDETLPSLFEDE
+189 YDENLPSLFEDE

-376 ESYYQLLQAWES
+376 ESYYQLLRAWEN

-429 TATKAYQLHS
+429 TATKAFGFHQ
-439 VDEWISFVHYDLGRD
+439 VNEWISFVHYDLGRD

-488 IGGVPNQYY
+488 IGGVPDRYY

-502 PGEWLQFTIEVPK
+502 PGEWLQFTIQVPK
-515 ASVYALELKTKGIT
+515 ASEYALELETKGIA
-529 STLKLEIIDE
+529 SIIKLEIVDE
-539 LQLDEITIN
+539 IQLDEIAIN
-548 KDPEIPSTEWSTTTV
+548 TDPDITPTEWSSTTV
-563 KGLELPAGEH
+563 QGIELPAGE
-573 QIRIHIQEGS
+573 QKIRFHIQEGAL
-583 PDLRAFRLLSVPQ
+583 DLRAFRLVSVGQ

>member
-1 MNTKLCLKNS
+1 MSYLNEVMKYMIFSYMLIGILNQACSSVKN
-11 VLFTLGMLFGVL
+11 
-23 SSSCTNSTEYEMGR
+23 NEMGR

-78 THTQF
+78 THTEF

-96 ADFYQDWLDNH
+96 TEFYHDWLDNH

-135 PIQDEPVSGQHT
+135 PIQDEPVSRQHT
-147 WVDAGFEKLDELM
+147 WVNAGFEKLDELM
-160 GWAAANQMY
+160 EWAASNQMY

-189 YDETLPSLFEDE
+189 YDENLPSLFEDE

-376 ESYYQLLQAWES
+376 ESYYQLLRAWEN

-429 TATKAYQLHS
+429 TATKAFGFHQ
-439 VDEWISFVHYDLGRD
+439 VNEWISFVHYDLGRD

-488 IGGVPNQYY
+488 IGGVPDRYY

-502 PGEWLQFTIEVPK
+502 PGEWLQFTIQVPK
-515 ASVYALELKTKGIT
+515 ASEYALELETKGIA
-529 STLKLEIIDE
+529 SIIKLEIVDE
-539 LQLDEITIN
+539 IQLDEIAIN
-548 KDPEIPSTEWSTTTV
+548 TDPDITPTEWSSTTV
-563 KGLELPAGEH
+563 QGIELPAGE
-573 QIRIHIQEGS
+573 QKIRFHIQEGA
-583 PDLRAFRLLSVPQ
+583 PDLRAFRLVSVGQ

>member
-1 MNTKLCLKNS
+1 MNYRNKRKNYM
-11 VLFTLGMLFGVL
+11 VLGCILTGLL
-23 SSSCTNSTEYEMGR
+23 SQACGSAVENELGR
-37 LRVEGKEIVNN
+37 LRVQGQEIVND

-96 ADFYQDWLDNH
+96 AEFYQDWLDNH

-189 YDETLPSLFEDE
+189 YDENLPSLFEDE
-201 ANKDKLEALWL
+201 ANKEKLEALWL
-212 KLAQR
+212 KLAHR

-245 CGTENNDELWDLHL
+245 CGTENNDELWDVHL

-283 NYSSFENH
+283 NYNSFEAH
-291 PLSTYDDNTVITFH
+291 PLSSYDDNTVITFH

-376 ESYYQLLQAWES
+376 ESYYQLLRAWEN
-388 GESLSAEQTFQA
+388 GESLSAEQTYHA

-429 TATKAYQLHS
+429 TATKAFGFHQ
-439 VDEWISFVHYDLGRD
+439 VNEWISFVHYDLGRD

-488 IGGVPNQYY
+488 IGGVPDRYY

-502 PGEWLQFTIEVPK
+502 PGEWLQFTIQVPK
-515 ASVYALELKTKGIT
+515 ASEYALELETKGIA
-529 STLKLEIIDE
+529 SIIKLEIVDE
-539 LQLDEITIN
+539 IQLDEIAIN
-548 KDPEIPSTEWSTTTV
+548 TDPDITPTEWSSTTV
-563 KGLELPAGEH
+563 QGIELPAGE
-573 QIRIHIQEGS
+573 QKIRFHIQEGA
-583 PDLRAFRLLSVPQ
+583 PDLRAFRLVSIRQ

>member
-1 MNTKLCLKNS
+1 MSYRNKQKNYM
-11 VLFTLGMLFGVL
+11 VLGCILTGLL
-23 SSSCTNSTEYEMGR
+23 SQACGSAVENELGR
-37 LRVEGKEIVNN
+37 LRVQGQEIVND

-201 ANKDKLEALWL
+201 ANKDKLEALWI

-234 WKLGDS
+234 WRLGDS
-240 GNDNG
+240 GNENG
-245 CGTENNDELWDLHL
+245 CGTDNNDELWDVHL

-283 NYSSFENH
+283 NYNSFEAH
-291 PLSTYDDNTVITFH
+291 PLSSYDDNTVITFH

-376 ESYYQLLQAWES
+376 ESYYQLLQAWEN
-388 GESLSAEQTFQA
+388 GESLSAEQTYHA

-417 DVIHALIHNQDT
+417 DVIYALINNEDP
-429 TATKAYQLHS
+429 TATKAYRHHG
-439 VDEWISFVHYDLGRD
+439 VDQWIPFVDYDLGRD
-454 GYAYK
+454 GYAYE

-479 RQYRNDGVD
+479 RKYRNDGVD
-488 IGGVPNQYY
+488 IGGSAGGYF

-502 PGEWLQFTIEVPK
+502 PGEWLQFTIQVPQAGEFK
-515 ASVYALELKTKGIT
+515 LELETKGAA
-529 STLKLEIIDE
+529 SRLRMEIN
-539 LQLDEITIN
+539 DEIKNDEIAIN
-548 KDPEIPSTEWSTTTV
+548 TGSENSPGEWATTTV
-563 KGLELPAGEH
+563 NGIELSTGEH
-573 QIRIHIQEGS
+573 KIRFHIQEGAL
-583 PDLRAFRLLSVPQ
+583 DLRAFRLVSGLE

>member
-1 MNTKLCLKNS
+1 MSYRNKLKNNMFLGCILICLLNQACGS
-11 VLFTLGMLFGVL
+11 VAENEL
-23 SSSCTNSTEYEMGR
+23 GR
-37 LRVEGKEIVNN
+37 LRVQGQEIVND

-68 MMQSTDAGIG
+68 MMQSSDAGIG
-78 THTQF
+78 THTEF

-96 ADFYQDWLDNH
+96 AEFYQDWLDNH

-147 WVDAGFEKLDELM
+147 WVNAGFEKLDELM
-160 GWAAANQMY
+160 EWAASNQMY

-189 YDETLPSLFEDE
+189 YDENLPSLFEDE
-201 ANKDKLEALWL
+201 ANKEKLEALWL
-212 KLAQR
+212 KLAHR

-245 CGTENNDELWDLHL
+245 CETENNDELWDVHL

-283 NYSSFENH
+283 NYNSFEAH
-291 PLSTYDDNTVITFH
+291 PLSSYDDNTVITFH

-376 ESYYQLLQAWES
+376 ESYYQLLQAWEN
-388 GESLSAEQTFQA
+388 GESLSAEQTYHA

-429 TATKAYQLHS
+429 TATKAFGFHQ
-439 VDEWISFVHYDLGRD
+439 VNEWISFVHYDLGRD

-488 IGGVPNQYY
+488 IGGVPDRYY

-502 PGEWLQFTIEVPK
+502 PGEWLQFTIQVPK
-515 ASVYALELKTKGIT
+515 ASEYALELETKGIA
-529 STLKLEIIDE
+529 SIIKLEIVDE
-539 LQLDEITIN
+539 IQLDEIAIN
-548 KDPEIPSTEWSTTTV
+548 TDPDITPTEWSSTTV
-563 KGLELPAGEH
+563 QGIELPAGE
-573 QIRIHIQEGS
+573 QKIRFHIQEGA
-583 PDLRAFRLLSVPQ
+583 PDLRAFRLVSIRQ

>member
-1 MNTKLCLKNS
+1 MNYRKKRKNYM
-11 VLFTLGMLFGVL
+11 VLGCILTGLL
-23 SSSCTNSTEYEMGR
+23 SQACGSAVENELGR
-37 LRVEGKEIVNN
+37 LRVQGQEIVND

-96 ADFYQDWLDNH
+96 AEFYQDWLDNH

-201 ANKDKLEALWL
+201 ANKDKLEALWI

-234 WKLGDS
+234 WRLGDS
-240 GNDNG
+240 GNENG
-245 CGTENNDELWDLHL
+245 CGTENNDELWDVHL

-283 NYSSFENH
+283 NYNSFEAH
-291 PLSTYDDNTVITFH
+291 PLSSYDDNTVITFH

-388 GESLSAEQTFQA
+388 GESLSAEQTYHA

-417 DVIHALIHNQDT
+417 DVIYALINNEDP
-429 TATKAYQLHS
+429 TATKAYRHHG
-439 VDEWISFVHYDLGRD
+439 VDQWIPFVDYDLGRD
-454 GYAYK
+454 GYAYE

-466 HDEQGQWKVWNEG
+466 HDEQGQWKVWNDG
-479 RQYRNDGVD
+479 RKYRNDGVD
-488 IGGVPNQYY
+488 IGGSAGGYF

-502 PGEWLQFTIEVPK
+502 PGEWLQFTIQVPQAGEFK
-515 ASVYALELKTKGIT
+515 LELETKGAA
-529 STLKLEIIDE
+529 SRLRMEIS
-539 LQLDEITIN
+539 DEIKNDEIAIN
-548 KDPEIPSTEWSTTTV
+548 TGSENSPTEWSSTTV
-563 KGLELPAGEH
+563 QGIELPTGEH

>member
-1 MNTKLCLKNS
+1 MSYLNQVMKYTIFSYILIGLLSQACSSVKN
-11 VLFTLGMLFGVL
+11 
-23 SSSCTNSTEYEMGR
+23 NEMGR

-96 ADFYQDWLDNH
+96 AEFYQDWLDNH
-107 MTKADLDSMKAWGF
+107 MTKSDLDSMKAWGF

-147 WVDAGFEKLDELM
+147 WGNAGFEKLDELM
-160 GWAAANQMY
+160 EWAAANQMY

-189 YDETLPSLFEDE
+189 YDENLPSLFEDE

-240 GNDNG
+240 GNENG

-283 NYSSFENH
+283 NYSSFEAH

-376 ESYYQLLQAWES
+376 ESYYQLLRVWEN

-515 ASVYALELKTKGIT
+515 ASVYALELETKGIT
-529 STLKLEIIDE
+529 STLKLEIVDE
-539 LQLDEITIN
+539 LQLDEISIN
-548 KDPEIPSTEWSTTTV
+548 KDPEIPLTEWSTTTI